1 MLELMIMYEFDF
13 KLDDFQ
19 QEAIDYIKKGKSVVV
34 CAPTGAGK
42 TCIAEAAIH
51 LALENNERIFY
62 TTPLKAL
69 SNQKYYD
76 FSKKYGQDKTGLL
89 TGDTS
94 INRNAQIVVMTTEV
108 FRNMLYGTTFGDLK
122 DNLKNVKYVVLDE
135 VHYMNDESRGT
146 VWEESII
153 YCPVNIQI
161 IALSATVKNSKE
173 LTDWINTVHSD
184 TKHVYTD
191 FRPVPLRFFYYDS
204 SKPHTILPLVTPEGK
219 LNKKIKP
226 ESRYKYFNAKTQPK
240 NPMLDIVNVLK
251 ERDMLPCIYFTFS
264 RRKCD
269 DNAQLC
275 AKAELLTDEEKT
287 KIQEAINEYLKEN
300 LYLYDNPI
308 LDLIKKGVAPHHA
321 GLLPGVKN
329 LVERLFQQGLIKV
342 VFATETLAAGINMPA
357 RTTIISSISK
367 RTDDGHRL
375 LTANEFLQMSGRA
388 GRRGMDEIGYV
399 VIIGTPFQT
408 PEEVYNLAMSGSNP
422 LESKFS
428 PCYSMVLNLLQRF
441 SVEEAK
447 ELILKTF
454 GYYSSTDRLSP
465 LAFELKRYEDNI
477 DELKNFRCHNGL
489 NADDMREFIKY
500 KNLYVEYRTVFKTL
514 KRQNKNN
521 KNQKEVEEFQLKT
534 KELLRKFESFG
545 CNNCKV
551 YKKHRKDLEL
561 IQRYEKKAKQ
571 LRKEID
577 FQKDVYWQKFLAHKK
592 ILELTGNLKDDF
604 PTDKGKITMCL
615 RCENELYISEIIQS
629 GILDNLNPIELS
641 GVVCALT
648 SEEMR
653 NKDGIITHAPSS
665 NVRKVLSRIKD
676 IKRKIFILERD
687 NNLENEMNLHS
698 HFSGLIEKWVGDN
711 LNPDNDSIK
720 SWNDLFSDTEFSEGD
735 VVRAFKRTIDL
746 LRQFSLIDNIDEG
759 LAQCSK
765 EAIKAINNEPVN
777 ID

>member
-1 MLELMIMYEFDF
+1 MFDFNF

-19 QEAIDYIKKGKSVVV
+19 EEAINFIQEGKSVVV

-42 TCIAEAAIH
+42 TCIAEAAIQ
-51 LALENNERIFY
+51 LALQKGKRIFY

-76 FSKKYGQDKTGLL
+76 FSKKYGSDKTGLL

-94 INRNAQIVVMTTEV
+94 INRNAQIVIMTTEV
-108 FRNMLYGTTFGDLK
+108 FRNMLYGTTFGTLQ
-122 DNLKNVKYVVLDE
+122 DNLKDVGYVVLDE

-161 IALSATVKNSKE
+161 IALSATVQNSRQ
-173 LTDWINTVHSD
+173 LTDWINTVHSE

-191 FRPVPLRFFYYDS
+191 FRPVPLRFYYYDS
-204 SKPHTILPLVTPEGK
+204 SKPHTVLPLTTPNGG
-219 LNKKIKP
+219 LNNKIKP
-226 ESRYKYFNAKTQPK
+226 ESKYKYFNAKNQPK
-240 NPMLDIVNVLK
+240 NPMLDIVQVLN
-251 ERDMLPCIYFTFS
+251 ERDMLPAIYFTFS

-269 DNAQLC
+269 ENALAC
-275 AKAELLTDEEKT
+275 AKAELLN
-287 KIQEAINEYLKEN
+287 EAEQKEIENAVDEYLAEN
-300 LYLYDNPI
+300 LYLYGNPQ

-321 GLLPGVKN
+321 GMLPGLKN
-329 LVERLFQQGLIKV
+329 LVERLFQKGLIKV

-367 RTDDGHRL
+367 RTDEGHRL

-422 LESKFS
+422 LESKFE

-441 SVEEAK
+441 NLEEAK

-454 GYYSSTDRLSP
+454 GYFSSTDRLLP
-465 LAFELKRYEDNI
+465 FINELKRYQENI
-477 DELKNFRCHNGL
+477 DGMKNFRCDYNL
-489 NADDMREFIKY
+489 NADDMKEFIKY
-500 KNLYVEYRTVFKTL
+500 KNLYVEYRTIFKTL
-514 KRQNKNN
+514 KRQNKNG
-521 KNQKEVEEFQLKT
+521 KNQREVQEFARKT
-534 KELLRKFESFG
+534 KEILRKFESFG
-545 CNNCKV
+545 CNNCRV
-551 YKKHRKDLEL
+551 YKKHKKELEL
-561 IQRYEKKAKQ
+561 VQRFEKKVNQ
-571 LRKEID
+571 LKKEIS

-592 ILELTGNLKDDF
+592 ILELTGNLKDDY
-604 PTDKGKITMCL
+604 PTEFGKITMGL
-615 RCENELYISEIIQS
+615 RCENELYVSEIIRS
-629 GILDNLNPIELS
+629 NLLNNLSPSELA
-641 GVVCALT
+641 GVICAIT

-653 NKDGIITHAPSS
+653 NKEGLVVHPPSS
-665 NVRKVLSRIKD
+665 VVRKTLSKIKD
-676 IKRKIFILERD
+676 IKRRIFLLERD
-687 NNLENEMNLHS
+687 YKLENIMNLHS
-698 HFSGLIEKWVGDN
+698 HFSGIIEKWVIEN
-711 LNPDNDSIK
+711 QNPENDSIK
-720 SWNDLFSDTEFSEGD
+720 TWNEIFEASEFSEGD

-746 LRQFSLIDNIDEG
+746 LRQLTIIEGVDEG
-759 LAQCSK
+759 LAMTSK
-765 EAIKAINNEPVN
+765 EAIKLINREPVN